1 MVRIITDSA
10 ADFEH
15 SESEKFGISTIP
27 LAVYIDGKEYKDD
40 FLHSKERFYRLAKLS
55 KTLPKTSQPSPYV
68 YECSL
73 KKARDNGE
81 SVVVITVSSAL
92 SGSYQ
97 SAVLARDLLGYEGC
111 YVIDSKSAS
120 AGQKLLVNEALRL
133 RDNGFTAKEIAEHLL
148 RFRSKIM
155 VYACIDD
162 MKYLYGGGRHTNAAA
177 LLGSTGRIKPVI
189 SITGS
194 GSVACEAKT
203 IGMRHGMN
211 HMLMSLK
218 KLGIDQNYP
227 LYIMHTNAKNQA
239 LYLSKL
245 IISKGIPFV
254 EGSIVSVGSVVGSH
268 IGEGSTGIA
277 FVKKEQRKSGHD

>member
-68 YECSL
+68 YECAL

-97 SAVLARDLLGYEGC
+97 SAVLARDLLEYEGC

-194 GSVACEAKT
+194 GSVAFEAKT

-254 EGSIVSVGSVVGSH
+254 EGS
-268 IGEGSTGIA
+268 TGIA

>member
-15 SESEKFGISTIP
+15 FESEKLGISIIP
-27 LAVYIDGKEYKDD
+27 LPVYIDGREYKDD

-55 KTLPKTSQPSPYV
+55 KDLPKTSQPSPYV
-68 YECSL
+68 YECAL
-73 KKARDNGE
+73 KKARDNGD
-81 SVVVITVSSAL
+81 SVIVITVSSAL

-97 SAVLARDLLGYEGC
+97 SAVLARDLLGYKGC
-111 YVIDSKSAS
+111 YVVDSKSAS
-120 AGQKLLVNEALRL
+120 AGQKLLVKEALRL
-133 RDNGFTAKEIAEHLL
+133 RDNGFTAKEIADSLL
-148 RFRSKIM
+148 KFRKRII

-162 MKYLYGGGRHTNAAA
+162 IKYLYGGGRHTNAAV
-177 LLGSTGRIKPVI
+177 LLGSAGRIKPVV
-189 SITGS
+189 SVTKS
-194 GSVACEAKT
+194 GSVAFEAKT

-218 KLGIDQNYP
+218 KCGVDPNYP
-227 LYIMHTNAKNQA
+227 IYIMHTNAKNLA
-239 LYLSKL
+239 LYFSKL
-245 IISKGIPFV
+245 IISKGIPFD

-277 FVKKEQRKSGHD
+277 FVKKE

>member
-15 SESEKFGISTIP
+15 SESEKLGISTIP

-55 KTLPKTSQPSPYV
+55 KDLPKTSQPSPYV
-68 YECSL
+68 YECAL
-73 KKARDNGE
+73 KKASDNGE
-81 SVVVITVSSAL
+81 SVVIITVSSAL

-97 SAVLARDLLGYEGC
+97 SAVLARDLLGYKEC

-120 AGQKLLVNEALRL
+120 AGQKLLVKEAFRL
-133 RDNGFTAKEIAEHLL
+133 RDNGFTAKEIADFLL
-148 RFRSKIM
+148 KFRKRII

-162 MKYLYGGGRHTNAAA
+162 IKYLYGGGRHTKAAV

-189 SITGS
+189 SITKS
-194 GSVACEAKT
+194 GSIAFEAKT

-218 KLGIDQNYP
+218 KFGIDQNYP
-227 LYIMHTNAKNQA
+227 LYVMHTNTKNPA
-239 LYLSKL
+239 LYFSKL
-245 IISKGIPFV
+245 IISKGILFD
-254 EGSIVSVGSVVGSH
+254 EGCIVSVGPVVGSH
-268 IGEGSTGIA
+268 IGEGSMGIA
-277 FVKKEQRKSGHD
+277 FVKKE

>member
-1 MVRIITDSA
+1 MVKIITDSA

-55 KTLPKTSQPSPYV
+55 KILPKTSQPSPYV
-68 YECSL
+68 YECAL

-97 SAVLARDLLGYEGC
+97 RC

-148 RFRSKIM
+148 RFRSRIM

-194 GSVACEAKT
+194 GSVAFEAKT

-277 FVKKEQRKSGHD
+277 FVKK